1 MLGTLNAIRRERAER
16 ARDVAYIRELSAE
29 DVDDRI
35 NYADRELNGRVDQD
49 GFKGIPELVNRI
61 SAEDT
66 TEVEVNRILK
76 SNKDLTFDEM
86 IGIE

>member
-35 NYADRELNGRVDQD
+35 SYVDRELNGRVDQD